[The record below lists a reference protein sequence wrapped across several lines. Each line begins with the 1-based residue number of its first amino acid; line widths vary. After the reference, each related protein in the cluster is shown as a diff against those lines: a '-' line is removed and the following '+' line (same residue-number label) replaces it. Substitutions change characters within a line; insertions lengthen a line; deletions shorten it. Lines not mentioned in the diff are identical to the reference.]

1 MSQFTK
7 IHDKP
12 ESIEVNDSV
21 VSESTLETEHLDDE
35 SGSKSPTSDFYVRLY
50 DEDDKDYCFV
60 VKINGMLSNVLI
72 LTDKF

>member
-7 IHDKP
+7 MHDES
-12 ESIEVNDSV
+12 ESIEISDSV
-21 VSESTLETEHLDDE
+21 VSESTLETELLDDE

-60 VKINGMLSNVLI
+60 IKINGMFVNVLI
-72 LTDKF
+72 LTDKI